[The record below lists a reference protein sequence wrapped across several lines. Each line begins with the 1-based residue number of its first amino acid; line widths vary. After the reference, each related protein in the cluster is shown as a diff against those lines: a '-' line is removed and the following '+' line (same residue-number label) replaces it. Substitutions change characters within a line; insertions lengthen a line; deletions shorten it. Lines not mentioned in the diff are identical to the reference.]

1 MALESIMASLRIRPW
16 HVASVLAVF
25 VQSSAMAQGTQRQ
38 RDACT
43 PDVFRLCG
51 AYIPDADRITACLRN
66 SGSQL
71 SRPCYDV
78 FFPAPPPPPQY
89 YRQDIDPRRRYQRPP
104 PRGPYYEDDDN

>member
-51 AYIPDADRITACLRN
+51 AYIPDADRITACLRDN
-66 SGSQL
+66 GPRLSG
-71 SRPCYDV
+71 PCYNV
-78 FFPAPPPPPQY
+78 FFPPQPQYAPP
-89 YRQDIDPRRRYQRPP
+89 RDIDPRRRYQRPP
-104 PRGPYYEDDDN
+104 RGPDYDDDDD